1 MTLQATAQFHLA
13 TSTCCKLME
22 HILCHSIMKHL
33 ESNRILNEFQYG
45 FRPGHSCQAQLISV
59 VEEIQHALDQQH
71 QVDLIMLDFNKVFDT
86 VAHNRLL
93 HKLNFYG
100 IRDKA
105 HKWLTTW
112 LTQRTQRVVLDSSSS
127 NYVNVESGVPQGS
140 YCPGACDVFT
150 LY

>member
-1 MTLQATAQFHLA
+1 
-13 TSTCCKLME
+13 
-22 HILCHSIMKHL
+22 
-33 ESNRILNEFQYG
+33 
-45 FRPGHSCQAQLISV
+45 
-59 VEEIQHALDQQH
+59 
-71 QVDLIMLDFNKVFDT
+71 MLDFSKAFDT

-127 NYVNVESGVPQGS
+127 NYVNVESGVSQGTVLG
-140 YCPGACDVFT
+140 PMMFL
-150 LY
+150 LYINDISAEIIHH